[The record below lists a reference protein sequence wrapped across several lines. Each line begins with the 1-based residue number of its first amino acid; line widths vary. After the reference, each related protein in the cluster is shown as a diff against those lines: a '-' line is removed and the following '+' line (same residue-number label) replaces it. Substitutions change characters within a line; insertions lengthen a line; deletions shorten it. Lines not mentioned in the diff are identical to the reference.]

1 MEPTT
6 SGTAADVVTGASVGA
21 AFTGAPPEPGR
32 HRGRLGRVRW
42 WNYLLLGG
50 AAFLCLFPL
59 YWMFIVASTDS
70 ATATQ
75 MPPEIVP
82 GGNFFHLAGLVFDTV
97 PFLQSIL
104 NSLFVATSIGVGHAV
119 LCALAGFAFA
129 KLRFRGNNTLFLIVV
144 LTMTVPTQL
153 AVIPQYMIVSWLG
166 WVDTLQALV
175 VPGLASAFGIFW
187 MRQHISSTVSDEL
200 MQAAR
205 IDGAST
211 WQIFWRIAF
220 PIVRPAAFV
229 LGLFGF
235 VSAWNDFL
243 WPFIVLKSPERFT
256 VQIAIKALQNERT
269 IDLGLAMSGSFLATL
284 PLLVLFVLVGR
295 RMVAGIL
302 DGAFKG

>member
-1 MEPTT
+1 MADTT
-6 SGTAADVVTGASVGA
+6 AGSVIGTTMTGGA
-21 AFTGAPPEPGR
+21 APGR
-32 HRGRLGRVRW
+32 ARSSGRLGRVRW
-42 WNYLLLGG
+42 WSYLLLGV
-50 AAFLCLFPL
+50 AAFASIFPL
-59 YWMFIVASTDS
+59 YWMFVVASTDS

-82 GGNFFHLAGLVFDTV
+82 GDNFFHLAGLVFDTV
-97 PFLQSIL
+97 PFLQAIG
-104 NSLFVATSIGVGHAV
+104 NSLVVATTIGVGQAV
-119 LCALAGFAFA
+119 LCALGGFAFA
-129 KLRFRGNNTLFLIVV
+129 KLHFRGRDVLFLIVV

-153 AVIPQYMIVSWLG
+153 ATIPQYMIISWLG
-166 WVDTLQALV
+166 WVDTLQAIT

-187 MRQHISSTVSDEL
+187 MRQHIAATVSYEL
-200 MQAAR
+200 VQAAR

-235 VSAWNDFL
+235 VTAWNDFL

-256 VQIAIKALQNERT
+256 AQIAIKALQNSYT

-284 PLLVLFVLVGR
+284 PLLVLFVFVGK

-302 DGAFKG
+302 EGAFKG